1 MPDVAEATTML
12 REIAKP
18 LSYGEPI
25 KLVIERT
32 SNIVR
37 ISYWRTFDLWYGKAR
52 RIEEYEYEKIKTAL
66 RIKRESAARNELH
79 DIKLRIARLESL
91 LRAGDA
97 DFYRHDIDYAREVSR
112 EPGGSVGPVAPKG
125 TKR

>member
-1 MPDVAEATTML
+1 MPNVAEATTML
-12 REIAKP
+12 HELAKP
-18 LSYGEPI
+18 LSYGEPV

-97 DFYRHDIDYAREVSR
+97 DFHRHDIDFAREALR
-112 EPGGSVGPVAPKG
+112 DGGGKDGPVAGKG
-125 TKR
+125 SKR

>member
-1 MPDVAEATTML
+1 MPNVAEATQML
-12 REIAKP
+12 RELAKP
-18 LSYGEPI
+18 MAYGEPI

-52 RIEEYEYEKIKTAL
+52 RVEDYEYEKIKTAL

-79 DIKLRIARLESL
+79 DIKIRIARLESL
-91 LRAGDA
+91 LRTSDP
-97 DFYRHDIDYAREVSR
+97 DFHRLDIDFAREMVR
-112 EPGGSVGPVAPKG
+112 DGGGSDGP
-125 TKR
+125 

>member
-1 MPDVAEATTML
+1 MPNVAEATQML
-12 REIAKP
+12 RELAKP
-18 LSYGEPI
+18 MAYGEPI

-52 RIEEYEYEKIKTAL
+52 RVEDYEYEKIKTAL

-79 DIKLRIARLESL
+79 DIKVRIAVIEAR

-97 DFYRHDIDYAREVSR
+97 DFHRLDIDFAREVLDGPR
-112 EPGGSVGPVAPKG
+112 GSGRPLAPRG
-125 TKR
+125 KR

>member
-1 MPDVAEATTML
+1 MPNVAEATSML
-12 REIAKP
+12 HELAKP

-52 RIEEYEYEKIKTAL
+52 RVEEYEYEKIKTAL

-97 DFYRHDIDYAREVSR
+97 DFHRHDIDSLSEMVRDRSGEDGALA
-112 EPGGSVGPVAPKG
+112 GKG
-125 TKR
+125 KRR

>member
-1 MPDVAEATTML
+1 MPDVAEATSML
-12 REIAKP
+12 HELAKP
-18 LSYGEPI
+18 LSYGEPV

-52 RIEEYEYEKIKTAL
+52 RVEEYEYEKIKTAL

-97 DFYRHDIDYAREVSR
+97 DFHRLDIDYAREMVR
-112 EPGGSVGPVAPKG
+112 DGGRSDSAVAPKG